1 MKYNKN
7 IQNYGIK
14 CFRRECLKT
23 SKNRGYGNIS
33 HAILKEGKG
42 KERIRKGKER
52 KGKEK
57 EGKGKGRERKRKGK
71 ERKGKK
77 VYIYCLHYI

>member
-7 IQNYGIK
+7 YKIK

-23 SKNRGYGNIS
+23 SKNRGCGNIS

-42 KERIRKGKER
+42 KERIRKGK
-52 KGKEK
+52 KN
-57 EGKGKGRERKRKGK
+57 
-71 ERKGKK
+71 
-77 VYIYCLHYI
+77 